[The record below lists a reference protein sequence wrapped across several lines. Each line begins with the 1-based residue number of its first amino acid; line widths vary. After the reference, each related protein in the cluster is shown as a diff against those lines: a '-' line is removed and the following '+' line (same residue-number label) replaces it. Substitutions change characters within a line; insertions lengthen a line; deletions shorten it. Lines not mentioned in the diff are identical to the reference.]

1 MISSNEWSGPRKMSV
16 WRLHSFFMFLLVK
29 SCAVNSSIHID
40 LGIHVAYFFLMTR
53 LLRKLC
59 YTLCPYLRLPV
70 MSCMRYVYWISSTKI
85 PFESLSCRS
94 ALNELLNVA
103 DKTVCSVKWYMSW
116 GNVDNGAGRN
126 AIHLYLEVEIRG
138 ISITAT
144 IESITTKFLLIVI

>member
-1 MISSNEWSGPRKMSV
+1 MTKENVCLAVTQLLYVSSCEKLCCKLKHTYRPR
-16 WRLHSFFMFLLVK
+16 HSCCV
-29 SCAVNSSIHID
+29 
-40 LGIHVAYFFLMTR
+40 FFLMTR

-70 MSCMRYVYWISSTKI
+70 MSCMRYVYWISSAKI
-85 PFESLSCRS
+85 PFESFSCRS

-126 AIHLYLEVEIRG
+126 AIHLYLEIEIRG